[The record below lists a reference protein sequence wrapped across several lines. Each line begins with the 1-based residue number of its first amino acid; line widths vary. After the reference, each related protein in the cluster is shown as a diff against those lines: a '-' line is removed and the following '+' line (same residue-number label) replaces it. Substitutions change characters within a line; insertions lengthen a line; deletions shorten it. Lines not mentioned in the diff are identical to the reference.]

1 MFGGSVYLLDAH
13 RDLTHSLEV
22 DDVSGV
28 MRIEERDVERFVDA
42 LRWFDVEEIKALH
55 GVRSDFSFAASTSN
69 KKSVFLLGNSISVD
83 VVREILRFAVNAG

>member
-1 MFGGSVYLLDAH
+1 MALAY
-13 RDLTHSLEV
+13 
-22 DDVSGV
+22 

-42 LRWFDVEEIKALH
+42 LRWFDVEALH